1 MQDIYWAEGNFGYFP
16 SYLLGTVYDGMFL
29 EIIEENLGSIDDL
42 LREGNIKLI
51 TNFLINNIYTY
62 GESYN
67 S

>member
-1 MQDIYWAEGNFGYFP
+1 MQDIHWAEGNFGYFP

-29 EIIEENLGSIDDL
+29 EVIEENLGSIDDL